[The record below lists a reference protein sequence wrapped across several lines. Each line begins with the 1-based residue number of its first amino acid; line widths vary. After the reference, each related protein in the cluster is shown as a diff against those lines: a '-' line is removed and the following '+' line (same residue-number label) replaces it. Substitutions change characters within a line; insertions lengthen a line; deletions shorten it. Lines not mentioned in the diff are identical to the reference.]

1 MDLKKEIK
9 LSDLFRRKPK
19 DSAEPEVAAPPEEKP
34 KKERSFLT
42 LRRKKDDT
50 DGAAPAEAEAKP
62 SKEPKERRRRKE
74 KAKAAPP
81 LPAVPIMRAF
91 NLLPRE
97 EGRRETV
104 TAEEDGRR
112 PGTVQLVLAVVG
124 LLAVAALAS
133 IFLITNATVADKQA
147 ELDGLKG
154 ELAALN
160 VASEKPSAPEPDG
173 TLVQE
178 RNNRTGALATALAQ
192 RVAWDR
198 LLREL
203 SLVLPDDVW
212 LTRLAAKAGGTA
224 ALDPNAPPAAGAAP
238 PASTFEIGGYT
249 RKQEHVAQLL
259 SRMGV
264 LPQVASVQLLGAT
277 ATTIG
282 EEDVIEFTIS
292 ATMKPSGAGGPA

>member
-9 LSDLFRRKPK
+9 LSDLLRRKPK
-19 DSAEPEVAAPPEEKP
+19 DPAEAETEARPTAEEKP
-34 KKERSFLT
+34 KKERSSFLSF
-42 LRRKKDDT
+42 RKPKEGDEA
-50 DGAAPAEAEAKP
+50 AAPAEPKA
-62 SKEPKERRRRKE
+62 PKESRRKKE
-74 KAKAAPP
+74 HKRKAAPP
-81 LPAVPIMRAF
+81 LPHVPLMRAF

-104 TAEEDGRR
+104 AAEDGARR
-112 PGTVQLVLAVVG
+112 PGTAQLVLAVVG
-124 LLAVAALAS
+124 LLLVAALAS
-133 IFLITNATVADKQA
+133 IFLITNATVADKQT

-160 VASEKPSAPEPDG
+160 VAAQKPSAPEPDG

-178 RNNRTGALATALAQ
+178 RNNRTGALATALGQ

-212 LTRLAAKAGGTA
+212 LTRLAAKAGGA
-224 ALDPNAPPAAGAAP
+224 GAVDPNAPPDPTAAP

-259 SRMGV
+259 SRMAV
-264 LPQVASVQLLGAT
+264 LPQVAAVQLLGAT
-277 ATTIG
+277 KTKIG

-292 ATMKPSGAGGPA
+292 ATMKAAGAGGTA

>member
-19 DSAEPEVAAPPEEKP
+19 DPAEPEIAAPADEKP
-34 KKERSFLT
+34 KKERSFFT
-42 LRRKKDDT
+42 LRRKKDDAG
-50 DGAAPAEAEAKP
+50 DAAPAEPKP
-62 SKEPKERRRRKE
+62 PKEPRRRKE
-74 KAKAAPP
+74 KKAKGPAQTLPDVP
-81 LPAVPIMRAF
+81 LMRAF

-97 EGRRETV
+97 EGRRETM
-104 TAEEDGRR
+104 TTEERGERR

-124 LLAVAALAS
+124 LLLVAALAS
-133 IFLITNATVADKQA
+133 IFLITNATVADKQT
-147 ELDGLKG
+147 ELDGLRG
-154 ELAALN
+154 ELAALD
-160 VASEKPSAPEPDG
+160 AAAEKPSAPEPDG

-203 SLVLPDDVW
+203 SLVLPEDVW
-212 LTRLAAKAGGTA
+212 LTRLTAKAGGTGPV
-224 ALDPNAPPAAGAAP
+224 DPNAPPAAAGAAP

-249 RKQEHVAQLL
+249 YKQENVAQLL

-264 LPQVASVQLLGAT
+264 LPQVASVQLLGST
-277 ATTIG
+277 ATQIG
-282 EEDVIEFTIS
+282 EEDVVEFTIS
-292 ATMKPSGAGGPA
+292 ATMKPNGTGGTA